1 MKIRIDPLLF
11 SCVLAG
17 LAACSN
23 GEVPDSSAEEAVPEV
38 TYVTTESFDEQV
50 LDSDIPVLVDF
61 TAEWCVPCREVDP
74 IIMSLY
80 PEMHGRA
87 KIFKLDIDKDT
98 EVYRNLGIN
107 GVPNVLFFNDG
118 VEQDRIGSPQPREI
132 YVQYLEAM
140 IDGRS
145 TFEVSLQFLKEDAF
159 RRNFIVSRSIE
170 ELGKTLESYP
180 ELMTD
185 PLENGQSPLSMIL
198 NGASYL
204 QDRQIEFALD
214 NGATPST
221 RDLVGLGRCEEFLS
235 ALERD
240 PDAVNRPDP
249 DGATPLYLAVS
260 HAERLEGKDCIKTV
274 LDAGGDPS
282 RDNSQDFH
290 LGTSVLF
297 MQNMD
302 LLGEMIDRGLDLER
316 HNAEGHNMLHTA
328 SLYGYRT
335 MLQYLIDRG
344 ADVGALTLYGKT
356 SADLVRESIVRLQEF
371 RANGVD
377 NKGVSIE
384 PEVVERLNES
394 IAANTEIL
402 NLLEG

>member
-1 MKIRIDPLLF
+1 MKIRIDLLLF
-11 SCVLAG
+11 SCAVAG

-38 TYVTTESFDEQV
+38 TYVTTESFAEQV

-80 PEMHGRA
+80 PEMYGRA

-98 EVYRNLGIN
+98 EVYRNLGIS

-118 VEQDRIGSPQPREI
+118 VEQDRIGSPQPREV
-132 YVQYLEAM
+132 YVQYLEAI

-170 ELGKTLESYP
+170 DLGKTLESYP

-204 QDRQIEFALD
+204 QDQQIEFALN

-249 DGATPLYLAVS
+249 DGATPLYLAVN

-290 LGTSVLF
+290 LGTSLLF
-297 MQNMD
+297 MRNTE
-302 LLGEMIDRGLDLER
+302 LLGEMIDRGLDLEQ
-316 HNAEGHNMLHTA
+316 HNAEGHNMLHMA

-344 ADVGALTLYGKT
+344 ADVSALTLYGKT
-356 SADLVRESIVRLQEF
+356 SADLVRESIVRLEEF
-371 RANGVD
+371 RANGAD
-377 NKGVSIE
+377 DQGMPIE
-384 PEVVERLNES
+384 PEVVERLNKS

>member
-1 MKIRIDPLLF
+1 MKIRIDLLLF

-23 GEVPDSSAEEAVPEV
+23 SEIPDSSAEEAVPEV
-38 TYVTTESFDEQV
+38 TYVTTESFAEQV

-80 PEMHGRA
+80 PEMYGRA

-98 EVYRNLGIN
+98 EVYRNLGIS
-107 GVPNVLFFNDG
+107 GLPNVLFFNDG
-118 VEQDRIGSPQPREI
+118 VEQDRISSPQPREI

-180 ELMTD
+180 ELMTE

-204 QDRQIEFALD
+204 QDQQIEFALN

-260 HAERLEGKDCIKTV
+260 RAERLEGKDCIKTV

-290 LGTSVLF
+290 LGTSLLF
-297 MQNMD
+297 MQNTD
-302 LLGEMIDRGLDLER
+302 LLGEMIDRGLDLEQ
-316 HNAEGHNMLHTA
+316 HNAQGHNMLHMA

-356 SADLVRESIVRLQEF
+356 SADLVRESIVRLEEF
-371 RANGVD
+371 RANGAD
-377 NKGVSIE
+377 NKGMSIE

>member
-1 MKIRIDPLLF
+1 M
-11 SCVLAG
+11 
-17 LAACSN
+17 
-23 GEVPDSSAEEAVPEV
+23 
-38 TYVTTESFDEQV
+38 
-50 LDSDIPVLVDF
+50 
-61 TAEWCVPCREVDP
+61 
-74 IIMSLY
+74 
-80 PEMHGRA
+80 
-87 KIFKLDIDKDT
+87 
-98 EVYRNLGIN
+98 
-107 GVPNVLFFNDG
+107 
-118 VEQDRIGSPQPREI
+118 
-132 YVQYLEAM
+132 
-140 IDGRS
+140 
-145 TFEVSLQFLKEDAF
+145 KEDAF

-204 QDRQIEFALD
+204 QDQQIEFALN

-240 PDAVNRPDP
+240 PD
-249 DGATPLYLAVS
+249 GATPLYLAVNR
-260 HAERLEGKDCIKTV
+260 AERLEGKDCIKTV

-282 RDNSQDFH
+282 RENSQDFH

-297 MQNMD
+297 MQNTD
-302 LLGEMIDRGLDLER
+302 LLGEMIDHGLDLEQ
-316 HNAEGHNMLHTA
+316 HNAQGHNMLHMA
-328 SLYGYRT
+328 SLYGYST

-344 ADVGALTLYGKT
+344 ADNEGM
-356 SADLVRESIVRLQEF
+356 
-371 RANGVD
+371 
-377 NKGVSIE
+377 SIE